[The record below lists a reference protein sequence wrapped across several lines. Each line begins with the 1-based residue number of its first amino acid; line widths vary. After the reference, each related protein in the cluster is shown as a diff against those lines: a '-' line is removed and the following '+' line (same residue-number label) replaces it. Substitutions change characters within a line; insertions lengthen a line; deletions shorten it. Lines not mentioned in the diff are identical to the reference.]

1 MTAVTEDAFR
11 KDEIA
16 IDVLQEL
23 QEELAK
29 VKFKIREKRH
39 GMDEI
44 WFLYN

>member
-11 KDEIA
+11 KDDIA

-29 VKFKIREKRH
+29 VKFKKRKKK
-39 GMDEI
+39 
-44 WFLYN
+44 